1 LLTESGWQPSARV
14 ASFEYIDCSF
24 WVAIDKHLEVYKSTI
39 ETSDLIGL
47 MLVLRESMDM
57 QIQFWIS
64 VTFAVVVASVSASK
78 RLSFRLRML
87 SALLYLVATA
97 AFISRWYHDY
107 NEMQAF
113 LNLINSRGLEF
124 EALQIP
130 AALRMALIGIG
141 TFSTVIFLFKDYIKA
156 TDDDSL

>member
-1 LLTESGWQPSARV
+1 MCC
-14 ASFEYIDCSF
+14 ID
-24 WVAIDKHLEVYKSTI
+24 
-39 ETSDLIGL
+39 
-47 MLVLRESMDM
+47 
-57 QIQFWIS
+57 
-64 VTFAVVVASVSASK
+64 
-78 RLSFRLRML
+78 RLNPQ

-107 NEMQAF
+107 NEMQVF

-124 EALQIP
+124 EALQI
-130 AALRMALIGIG
+130 AAGLRMALIGIG

>member
-1 LLTESGWQPSARV
+1 MNFVL
-14 ASFEYIDCSF
+14 EYIESKLWSAADRY
-24 WVAIDKHLEVYKSTI
+24 LEVYMSAI
-39 ETSDLIGL
+39 ETSDLIDL

-57 QIQFWIS
+57 QIQFWIT

-78 RLSFRLRML
+78 RLSFRLRIL

-107 NEMQAF
+107 NEMQLF
-113 LNLINSRGLEF
+113 LTEINIRGLEF

-130 AALRMALIGIG
+130 ASLRVALIGIG
-141 TFSTVIFLFKDYIKA
+141 TFSAVIFLFKDYIKA